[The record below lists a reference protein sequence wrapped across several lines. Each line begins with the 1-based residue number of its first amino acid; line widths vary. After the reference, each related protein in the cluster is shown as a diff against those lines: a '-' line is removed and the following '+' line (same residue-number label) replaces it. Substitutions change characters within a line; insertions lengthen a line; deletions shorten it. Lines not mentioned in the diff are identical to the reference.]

1 MFVSFANP
9 FKSLQIRTTAL
20 SDDTWKSGSATGIDH
35 SKIQNKIPTIHVVI
49 QNWNGPFQ
57 NTKKQNTTNLKN
69 TRKPFSA
76 FDFMWMVWSAVSVV
90 KRIPK
95 YAVSVAKRMLKYKNT
110 HWFAVSVAKR
120 IPKSKRCPLIPR
132 FSFEKNAEVH
142 AKIHDP
148 PEVRWIITKV
158 LKQRLNLYS

>member
-57 NTKKQNTTNLKN
+57 NTKNK
-69 TRKPFSA
+69 
-76 FDFMWMVWSAVSVV
+76 
-90 KRIPK
+90 
-95 YAVSVAKRMLKYKNT
+95 
-110 HWFAVSVAKR
+110 
-120 IPKSKRCPLIPR
+120 IPR
-132 FSFEKNAEVH
+132 ILKTPGNPGNLSQLLTLFE
-142 AKIHDP
+142 
-148 PEVRWIITKV
+148 W
-158 LKQRLNLYS
+158 